1 MATRLRRI
9 KMSIGT
15 HSGSFQADE
24 ALGVWMLR
32 RLSRFG
38 GPTAIVV
45 RTRDPAKLE
54 PLPVVIDVGG
64 VYDHDKFR
72 YDHHQRGFS
81 ETLGGGFSTKLSASG
96 LVYKHWGRDVI
107 CALHPQLKRGT
118 PDLLEWVYKKQYKV
132 QPPPPPPRL
141 DAIPTHYTNH
151 E

>member
-1 MATRLRRI
+1 
-9 KMSIGT
+9 MSIGT

-45 RTRDPAKLE
+45 RTRDPANLE

-64 VYDHDKFR
+64 VYAHDKFR
-72 YDHHQRGFS
+72 YAHHQRGF
-81 ETLGGGFSTKLSASG
+81 
-96 LVYKHWGRDVI
+96 YKHWGRDVI
-107 CALHPQLKRGT
+107 CALHPQLKSGT